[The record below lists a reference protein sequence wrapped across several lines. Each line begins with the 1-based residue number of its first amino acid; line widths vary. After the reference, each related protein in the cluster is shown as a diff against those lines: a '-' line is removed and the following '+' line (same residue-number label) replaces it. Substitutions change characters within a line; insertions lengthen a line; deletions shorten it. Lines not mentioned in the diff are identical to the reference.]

1 MNCNILS
8 DEVKEIFISDYAD
21 LSEIM
26 TEYKFSFR
34 YRRKRRKIISFY
46 SLQIRPEREKL
57 PRRVKLAVIF
67 SMIIFAIL
75 IAGFVTYTYISGFY
89 VDKHNEYALLTIDE
103 SSGSNIINEKF
114 YLDMDLSDYEAEV
127 ICDIPTVYS
136 VKYSRGKD
144 RIVISQ
150 TVLSQFGEMRVDNE
164 GNIIDIS
171 FVGIDGVDG
180 LQLQNRDK
188 QIQISFSAHGY
199 IFTFKSTFDE
209 KTTKDMVKST
219 KLEYN

>member
-114 YLDMDLSDYEAEV
+114 YLDMDLSDYEVEV
-127 ICDIPTVYS
+127 LVDNQINYTVRYSYEDKYIVVLQTPINSFGDLRVDTEQAMIDID
-136 VKYSRGKD
+136 KID
-144 RIVISQ
+144 NISQ
-150 TVLSQFGEMRVDNE
+150 NSIISRSRNGEYHFFCKFDKYVVEYNC
-164 GNIIDIS
+164 NISEIS
-171 FVGIDGVDG
+171 EEI
-180 LQLQNRDK
+180 L
-188 QIQISFSAHGY
+188 
-199 IFTFKSTFDE
+199 
-209 KTTKDMVKST
+209 VKST
-219 KLEYN
+219 KFK